1 MVSHAS
7 WINVDST
14 IHEGTATSEMKDL
27 LSAQEA
33 AALLDVKLPT
43 LYAYVSRGQ
52 LASVPG
58 TRGPARLYARAELE
72 RLKSR
77 HRARAGHGAVAAGA
91 LRFGEPTLESEIT
104 DIGSQ
109 GPRYRGHSALELA
122 EQGKSFEA
130 VAELLWR
137 GEPTAAGGWGERRF
151 GLPVSL
157 LAHLASRE
165 TAPAAA
171 LPLVVSSL
179 ALRDRAR
186 FDAPFDAEISRAR
199 TLIRRMAAALA
210 LARGPQA
217 VKRALGA
224 SSVAAIVARALGA
237 DPSSSTVRQIDQL
250 LVLSADHELNA
261 SSFAARVAAST
272 GADLYA
278 CVGAA
283 LGALSGPRH
292 GGASDRVEAFAAE
305 TGTPARARAV
315 IYERTRR
322 GDLVPG
328 FGHPL
333 YPQGDPRATFILA
346 HFRGGSRR
354 ARILYAIDEAMR
366 EAGRERPNLDFAL
379 VVAARALGLRA
390 GAAGAIFAVG
400 RVAGWV
406 AHVFEQRQ
414 AGYLV
419 RPRARYVGP

>member
-157 LAHLASRE
+157 LAHVASRE

-171 LPLVVSSL
+171 LPLVVASL
-179 ALRDRAR
+179 AL
-186 FDAPFDAEISRAR
+186 
-199 TLIRRMAAALA
+199 
-210 LARGPQA
+210 
-217 VKRALGA
+217 
-224 SSVAAIVARALGA
+224 
-237 DPSSSTVRQIDQL
+237 
-250 LVLSADHELNA
+250 
-261 SSFAARVAAST
+261 
-272 GADLYA
+272 
-278 CVGAA
+278 
-283 LGALSGPRH
+283 
-292 GGASDRVEAFAAE
+292 
-305 TGTPARARAV
+305 
-315 IYERTRR
+315 
-322 GDLVPG
+322 
-328 FGHPL
+328 
-333 YPQGDPRATFILA
+333 
-346 HFRGGSRR
+346 
-354 ARILYAIDEAMR
+354 
-366 EAGRERPNLDFAL
+366 
-379 VVAARALGLRA
+379 
-390 GAAGAIFAVG
+390 
-400 RVAGWV
+400 
-406 AHVFEQRQ
+406 
-414 AGYLV
+414 
-419 RPRARYVGP
+419 